1 VIEAAGQQLSGVA
14 AQTSGWDQFKEIDIG
29 QLEVKQP
36 GQQEVKVRAKDAQN
50 WQAMNL
56 RFVKLTKAD

>member
-1 VIEAAGQQLSGVA
+1 L
-14 AQTSGWDQFKEIDIG
+14 DDIG